1 MKEEFRLGWFSIC
14 LSQLRL
20 CTITPRSKQQVSGI
34 DVSWLLVLG
43 GYVGE
48 TEVKRVRD
56 RETDRERHKEKSF
69 KTPIL
74 TGKLYP
80 H

>member
-1 MKEEFRLGWFSIC
+1 VKEEFRLDWFSIC

-56 RETDRERHKEKSF
+56 RETERVKKQGDREERRRPSQE
-69 KTPIL
+69 
-74 TGKLYP
+74 
-80 H
+80 